1 MAPGLKIGPD
11 PEQGIERATINPNS
25 TMRRALQH
33 TKITFTLGP
42 ATESEEML
50 AKLINAGVDLCRLNM
65 AHANH
70 EWTRNMIR
78 RIKTVCNRL
87 GRHIAI
93 MMDVKGPEIRTG
105 DVAAPFNLQEGQL
118 FDLLT
123 DEGTPGG
130 DDIVHVTVN
139 YRGFPADVAVGR
151 TVLVDSG
158 LIRLVVMEKFPG
170 RVRCRV
176 AVPGKMSSRR
186 HINLPGVKV
195 NLPALTQ
202 KDRGDIEVGIAE
214 GVDFFALSFVREAN
228 DLDLLRRFLTEHR
241 SRAKIIAKIE
251 DQSAIANLDE
261 IVSASDGLMVARG
274 DLGIECP
281 FEDLPIIQ
289 HRAIQKC
296 IAHRRPVIVATH
308 MLESMIQSPVPT
320 RAEVTDIAH
329 AVLEQADC
337 IMLSGETTSGKYPLE
352 CVETMKRIADRLE
365 LDGEFP
371 AQPPLV
377 LKSHK
382 DKLLA
387 AAMKLAQETGRAGIV
402 VFSRN
407 GNLPAVL
414 SALRTRRCPI
424 YAFTDVEPVF
434 KQMLL
439 LWGVEP
445 FLMEFSKDPEKT
457 IQDSFAYL
465 KRREWAEKGE
475 WLVVVTNVLMGEKVI
490 DSIQLRE
497 VE

>member
-1 MAPGLKIGPD
+1 
-11 PEQGIERATINPNS
+11 
-25 TMRRALQH
+25 MRRALQH

-50 AKLINAGVDLCRLNM
+50 EKMIRAGVDLCRLNM

-70 EWTRNMIR
+70 EWTRTVIR
-78 RIKTVCNRL
+78 RIKATCARI

-105 DVAAPFNLQEGQL
+105 DVPAPVQLKVGQL
-118 FDLLT
+118 FDFIT
-123 DEGTPGG
+123 EEGAPAG
-130 DDIVHVTVN
+130 DGVEHVAVN
-139 YRGFPADVAVGR
+139 YRGLPMDVETGQ

-158 LIRLVVMEKFPG
+158 LIRMLVLEKHPG
-170 RVRCRV
+170 RLRCRV
-176 AVPGKMSSRR
+176 AIQGLMTSRR

-202 KDRGDIEVGIAE
+202 KDRLDIEVGIAA

-228 DLDLLRRFLTEHR
+228 DLDLLRRFLTDHH

-308 MLESMIQSPVPT
+308 MLESMIHSPVPT

-352 CVETMKRIADRLE
+352 CVDTMKRIIDRLE
-365 LDGEFP
+365 LSGEFYSL
-371 AQPPLV
+371 PPLQ

-387 AAMKLAQETGRAGIV
+387 AAMKLAQETGRCGVV
-402 VFSRN
+402 VFTRN
-407 GNLPAVL
+407 GNLPAIL
-414 SALRTRRCPI
+414 SALRSHRCPI

-434 KQMLL
+434 KQLL
-439 LWGVEP
+439 LHWGVEP
-445 FLMEFSKDPEKT
+445 FLMEFSADPEKT
-457 IQDSFAYL
+457 IQDSFDYL
-465 KRREWAEKGE
+465 KRQGWAEKGD
-475 WLVVVTNVLMGEKVI
+475 WLTVVTNVLMGKKVI
-490 DSIQLRE
+490 DAIQLRE